1 MEFPLR
7 PGITYIDN
15 NGRDITLEVKNAET
29 DGKFLYSNEVDLWFD
44 STDGRAPGTDVRII
58 TQHVP
63 DAIAA
68 LRTEREEMRQR
79 LKEMGLC

>member
-44 STDGRAPGTDVRII
+44 STDGHAPGTDVRII